1 MFCQSFVSC
10 KKEVCKKRLTDL
22 YTWCTRTEVSERKA
36 SGGRFSER
44 SRRRQE
50 AKRAECIEAKVGDHV
65 LRDTRTSR
73 KAARFESRVHETK
86 RICFLFFRWCTRTE
100 VSERKSSGG
109 RFSERSRR
117 RQEAKRAECI
127 EAKVGDHVL
136 RDTRTSRNAARF
148 ESRVHKKSESI
159 DSLFIGAPSGT
170 RTLDPLIKSQL
181 LYQLS

>member
-1 MFCQSFVSC
+1 MILILRTLLKSCSAKNKSHFFVSLNT
-10 KKEVCKKRLTDL
+10 KRWLLYNHATGEVRVPGCAKKRICFLFFR
-22 YTWCTRTEVSERKA
+22 WCTRTEVSERKA

-73 KAARFESRVHETK
+73 KAARFESRVH
-86 RICFLFFRWCTRTE
+86 
-100 VSERKSSGG
+100 
-109 RFSERSRR
+109 
-117 RQEAKRAECI
+117 
-127 EAKVGDHVL
+127 
-136 RDTRTSRNAARF
+136 
-148 ESRVHKKSESI
+148 KKSESI